1 MYSIGVAAA
10 LLGVCIKILR
20 RWDKSK
26 KIKCVQ
32 TLGGHG
38 RFPIQEIQNI
48 LKGKRDSGTNVTR
61 ITIPNNKC
69 AIYGRVSSHKQKKRD
84 DLSRQIEVMKD
95 FAQEKKQKI
104 YKEYKDI
111 GSGLNTRR
119 KGLWRLIRD
128 ARTITFL

>member
-1 MYSIGVAAA
+1 
-10 LLGVCIKILR
+10 
-20 RWDKSK
+20 
-26 KIKCVQ
+26 VQ

-48 LKGKRDSGTNVTR
+48 LKGKRDSDTNVTR

-84 DLSRQIEVMKD
+84 VLSRQIEVMKD

-104 YKEYKDI
+104 YNEYKDI
-111 GSGLNTRR
+111 SSGLNTRR